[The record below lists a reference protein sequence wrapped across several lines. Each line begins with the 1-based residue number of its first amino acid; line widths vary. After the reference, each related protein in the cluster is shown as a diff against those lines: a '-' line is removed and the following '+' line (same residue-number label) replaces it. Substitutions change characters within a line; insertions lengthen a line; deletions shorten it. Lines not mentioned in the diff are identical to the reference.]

1 MREIIIFIG
10 HHLVVKNYQELI
22 DEVAIQLADK
32 YDIYLIT
39 PQEYKEKTLV
49 KAEDFSGKHF
59 THIKLPTFFGKE
71 GRQHAHFYRGLGEKI
86 RGLNPKLIYCLEE
99 PNSLVT
105 FQACYY
111 ARKYNA
117 RIILWSALNQYR
129 DYTKLN
135 IFDLRKY
142 LFPACLKYT
151 FNNSDAINALDQSV
165 ADVLNKKKYPGRI
178 FVNNTFGVN
187 KSFFTKPAKSE
198 AKVSGVLNILYVGVL
213 EKYKGVNYLIDAI
226 DRKDIHLDIIG
237 DGSQR
242 KILEELALGR
252 QVKFHGFQ
260 NLDYIGE
267 AMKKADVLILPS
279 IPIDG
284 YLEQFGRVLIEGMAS
299 GCCIAGSAI
308 GGIPSVIGNNGLLFK
323 HSSSA
328 AIKEIIN
335 ELKENSEK
343 LFLLK
348 SKAYICALNNYSY
361 KSVAKRL
368 VDQIGIIINGYDQ
381 EI

>member
-1 MREIIIFIG
+1 MREIIIFLG

-22 DEVAIQLADK
+22 DEAAIQLANK
-32 YDIYLIT
+32 YDVYLIT
-39 PQEYKEKTLV
+39 PEKYKEKTLV
-49 KAEDFSGKHF
+49 EAGDFSGKHF
-59 THIKLPTFFGKE
+59 THIKLPTVFGKE
-71 GRQHAHFYRGLGEKI
+71 GRQHAHFYKGLGEKI
-86 RGLNPKLIYCLEE
+86 RELKPKLIYCLEE

-129 DYTKLN
+129 NYKELS
-135 IFDLRKY
+135 IFDPRKY
-142 LFPACLKYT
+142 LFPICLKYT

-165 ADVLNKKKYPGRI
+165 ADVLNKKKYPGKI
-178 FVNNTFGVN
+178 FINNTFGVN
-187 KSFFTKPAKSE
+187 KSFFTKPVESE
-198 AKVSGVLNILYVGVL
+198 EKISDELNILYVGVL
-213 EKYKGVNYLIDAI
+213 ENHKGVNYLIDAI
-226 DRKDIHLDIIG
+226 DREDIHLDIIG

-242 KILEELALGR
+242 NILEKLAVGR
-252 QVKFHGFQ
+252 QIKFHGFQ

-279 IPIDG
+279 VPVDG

-335 ELKENSEK
+335 ELKENHEK

-348 SKAYICALNNYSY
+348 SKAYMCALNNYSY

-368 VDQIGIIINGYDQ
+368 VDQIGTIINGYDKK
-381 EI
+381 I